1 MVWRQMICKL
11 LNNQRKHMVQTGIIL
26 AASLLVGQVFA
37 ADINGVRMWR
47 APDHTRLVFDLSGPV
62 KHEILTLSSPERVVI
77 DIPAASFKASFD
89 SLNFASTPIKKL
101 RSGVR
106 NKNDLRLVLDMSQAI
121 KPRSFLL
128 AASGDLH
135 DRLVVDL
142 YDAKKEKSAVIISAN
157 HSKKR
162 DIIIAIDAGHGGE
175 DPGALGPGKLR
186 EKDVVLKMAKK
197 LKDKID
203 QRPGYTAKLI
213 RTGDYYIG
221 LTKRRDLARKFQ
233 ADMFVSIHADA
244 FSDSRANGTSVYAL
258 SPGGATSASAKFL
271 AQKANSADLVGGVS
285 LSDKDDVLA
294 SVLFDLSMTASLDA
308 SLDVGRE
315 VLGQMKQ
322 VSRLH
327 KTKVEQAG
335 FAVLKSPDIPS
346 ILVETGF
353 ISNPQESRRLNSSSY
368 QHKMADAI
376 YTGIHQYFK
385 SHPPDGTLI
394 AWQQQNSGKG
404 RQYVVSSGDTLS
416 GIAMRHKVSLASLKR
431 TNDMASSK
439 IRVGQKLKIPGS

>member
-1 MVWRQMICKL
+1 MICKL
-11 LNNQRKHMVQTGIIL
+11 LNTQLKHIVLTLMIL
-26 AASLLVGQVFA
+26 AASLLVSQAFA

-62 KHEILTLSSPERVVI
+62 KHEIITLSSPERVVI
-77 DIPAASFKASFD
+77 DISAASLKSSFD
-89 SLNFASTPIKKL
+89 SLDFDKTPITKL

-106 NKNDLRLVLDMSQAI
+106 NKKDLRLVLDMNQAI

-142 YDAKKEKSAVIISAN
+142 YDQKQKSSPVIISAN
-157 HSKKR
+157 NSKKR

-186 EKDVVLKMAKK
+186 EKDVVLKISKK

-203 QRPGYTAKLI
+203 KTAGYSARLI

-221 LTKRRDLARKFQ
+221 LTKRRQLARQYQ

-244 FSDSRANGTSVYAL
+244 FSDARANGTSVYAL
-258 SPGGATSASAKFL
+258 SPRGATSASAKFL
-271 AQKANSADLVGGVS
+271 AQKQNSADLVGGVS

-315 VLGQMKQ
+315 VLTQIKQ

-327 KTKVEQAG
+327 KKQVEQAG
-335 FAVLKSPDIPS
+335 FAVLKSPDMPS

-368 QHKMADAI
+368 QYKMANAI
-376 YTGIHQYFK
+376 HVGIERYFS

-416 GIAMRHKVSLASLKR
+416 GIAQRYKVSVNSLKR
-431 TNDMASSK
+431 TNSIASSK
-439 IRVGQKLKIPGS
+439 IRVGQKLKIPAS

>member
-1 MVWRQMICKL
+1 MICKL
-11 LNNQRKHMVQTGIIL
+11 LNTQLTHTVRTGMIL
-26 AASLLVGQVFA
+26 VASLLVSQVFA

-77 DIPAASFKASFD
+77 DISSASLKSSFE
-89 SLNFASTPIKKL
+89 SLDFDKTPITKL

-106 NKNDLRLVLDMSQAI
+106 NKKDLRLVLDMNQAI

-142 YDAKKEKSAVIISAN
+142 YDEKQKSSPTIISAN
-157 HSKKR
+157 NSKKR

-186 EKDVVLKMAKK
+186 EKDVVLKIAKK

-203 QRPGYTAKLI
+203 KTSGYSAKLI

-221 LTKRRDLARKFQ
+221 LTKRRELARKYQ

-244 FSDSRANGTSVYAL
+244 FSDARANGTSVYAL
-258 SPGGATSASAKFL
+258 SPRGATSASAKFL
-271 AQKANSADLVGGVS
+271 AQKENSADLVGGVS

-315 VLGQMKQ
+315 VLAQIKQ

-327 KTKVEQAG
+327 KKRVEQAG
-335 FAVLKSPDIPS
+335 FAVLKSPDMPS

-368 QHKMADAI
+368 QYKMANAI
-376 YTGIHQYFK
+376 HVGVERYFN

-416 GIAMRHKVSLASLKR
+416 GIAQRYKVSVTSLKR
-431 TNDMASSK
+431 TNSMASNK
-439 IRVGQKLKIPGS
+439 IRIGQKLKIPAS

>member
-1 MVWRQMICKL
+1 MICKL
-11 LNNQRKHMVQTGIIL
+11 LNTQLKHIVLTLMIL
-26 AASLLVGQVFA
+26 AASLLVSQAFA

-77 DIPAASFKASFD
+77 DISAASLKSSFD
-89 SLNFASTPIKKL
+89 SLDFDKTPITKL

-106 NKNDLRLVLDMSQAI
+106 NKKDLRLVLDMNQAI

-142 YDAKKEKSAVIISAN
+142 YDQKQKSSPVIISAN
-157 HSKKR
+157 NSKKR

-186 EKDVVLKMAKK
+186 EKDVVLKISKK

-203 QRPGYTAKLI
+203 KTAGYSARLI

-221 LTKRRDLARKFQ
+221 LTKRRQLARQYQ

-244 FSDSRANGTSVYAL
+244 FSDARANGTSVYAL
-258 SPGGATSASAKFL
+258 SPRGATSASAKFL
-271 AQKANSADLVGGVS
+271 AQKQNSADLVGGVS

-315 VLGQMKQ
+315 VLTQIKQ

-327 KTKVEQAG
+327 KKQVEQAG
-335 FAVLKSPDIPS
+335 FAVLKSPDMPS

-368 QHKMADAI
+368 QYKMANAI
-376 YTGIHQYFK
+376 HVGIERYFS

-416 GIAMRHKVSLASLKR
+416 GIAQRYKVSVNSLKR
-431 TNDMASSK
+431 TNSIASSK
-439 IRVGQKLKIPGS
+439 IRVGQKLKIPAS

>member
-1 MVWRQMICKL
+1 MICKL
-11 LNNQRKHMVQTGIIL
+11 LNTQLKHIVLTVMIL
-26 AASLLVGQVFA
+26 VASLLVSQAFA

-77 DIPAASFKASFD
+77 DISAASLKSSFD
-89 SLNFASTPIKKL
+89 SLDFDKTPITKL

-106 NKNDLRLVLDMSQAI
+106 NKKDLRLVLDMNQAI

-142 YDAKKEKSAVIISAN
+142 YDQKQKSSPVIISAN
-157 HSKKR
+157 NSKKR

-186 EKDVVLKMAKK
+186 EKDVVLKISKK

-203 QRPGYTAKLI
+203 KTAGYSARLI

-221 LTKRRDLARKFQ
+221 LTKRRQLARQYQ

-244 FSDSRANGTSVYAL
+244 FSDARANGTSVYAL
-258 SPGGATSASAKFL
+258 SPRGATSASAKFL
-271 AQKANSADLVGGVS
+271 AQKQNSADLVGGVS

-315 VLGQMKQ
+315 VLTQIKQ

-327 KTKVEQAG
+327 KKQVEQAG
-335 FAVLKSPDIPS
+335 FAVLKSPDMPS

-368 QHKMADAI
+368 QYKMANAI
-376 YTGIHQYFK
+376 HVGIERYFS

-416 GIAMRHKVSLASLKR
+416 GIAQRYKVSVTSLKR
-431 TNDMASSK
+431 TNSIASSK
-439 IRVGQKLKIPGS
+439 IRVGQKLKIPAS

>member
-1 MVWRQMICKL
+1 MICKL
-11 LNNQRKHMVQTGIIL
+11 LNTQLKHIVLTVMIL
-26 AASLLVGQVFA
+26 VASLLVSQAFA

-77 DIPAASFKASFD
+77 DISAASLKSSFD
-89 SLNFASTPIKKL
+89 SLDFDKTPITKL

-106 NKNDLRLVLDMSQAI
+106 NKKDLRLVLDMNQAI

-128 AASGDLH
+128 AANGDLH

-142 YDAKKEKSAVIISAN
+142 YDQKQKSSPVIISAN
-157 HSKKR
+157 NSKKR

-186 EKDVVLKMAKK
+186 EKDVVLKISKK

-203 QRPGYTAKLI
+203 KTAGYSARLI

-221 LTKRRDLARKFQ
+221 LTKRRQLARQYQ

-244 FSDSRANGTSVYAL
+244 FSDARANGTSVYAL
-258 SPGGATSASAKFL
+258 SPRGATSASAKFL
-271 AQKANSADLVGGVS
+271 AQKQNSADLVGGVS

-315 VLGQMKQ
+315 VLTQIKQ

-327 KTKVEQAG
+327 KKQVEQAG
-335 FAVLKSPDIPS
+335 FAVLKSPDMPS

-368 QHKMADAI
+368 QYKMANAI
-376 YTGIHQYFK
+376 HVGIERYFS

-416 GIAMRHKVSLASLKR
+416 GIAQRYKVSVTSLKR
-431 TNDMASSK
+431 TNSIASSK
-439 IRVGQKLKIPGS
+439 IRVGQKLKIPAS

>member
-1 MVWRQMICKL
+1 MICKL
-11 LNNQRKHMVQTGIIL
+11 LNTQLKHIVLTVMIL
-26 AASLLVGQVFA
+26 VASLLVSQAFA

-77 DIPAASFKASFD
+77 DISAASLKSSFD
-89 SLNFASTPIKKL
+89 SLDFDKTPITKL

-106 NKNDLRLVLDMSQAI
+106 NKKDLRLVLDMNQAI

-142 YDAKKEKSAVIISAN
+142 YDQKQKSSPIIISAN
-157 HSKKR
+157 NSKKR

-186 EKDVVLKMAKK
+186 EKDVVLKISKK

-203 QRPGYTAKLI
+203 KTAGYSARLI

-221 LTKRRDLARKFQ
+221 LTKRRELARQYQ

-244 FSDSRANGTSVYAL
+244 FSDARANGTSVYAL
-258 SPGGATSASAKFL
+258 SPRGATSASAKFL
-271 AQKANSADLVGGVS
+271 AQKQNSADLVGGVS

-315 VLGQMKQ
+315 VLTQIKQ

-327 KTKVEQAG
+327 KKQVEQAG
-335 FAVLKSPDIPS
+335 FAVLKSPDMPS

-368 QHKMADAI
+368 QYKMANAI
-376 YTGIHQYFK
+376 HVGIERYFS

-416 GIAMRHKVSLASLKR
+416 GIAQRYKVSVTSLKR
-431 TNDMASSK
+431 TNSMASSK
-439 IRVGQKLKIPGS
+439 IRVGQKLKIPAS

>member
-1 MVWRQMICKL
+1 MICKL
-11 LNNQRKHMVQTGIIL
+11 LNTQLKHIVLTVMIL
-26 AASLLVGQVFA
+26 VASLLVSQAFA

-62 KHEILTLSSPERVVI
+62 KHEIITLSSPERVVI
-77 DIPAASFKASFD
+77 DISAASLKSSFD
-89 SLNFASTPIKKL
+89 SLDFDKTPITKL

-106 NKNDLRLVLDMSQAI
+106 NKKDLRLVLDMNQAI

-142 YDAKKEKSAVIISAN
+142 YDQKQKSSPVIISAN
-157 HSKKR
+157 NSKKR

-186 EKDVVLKMAKK
+186 EKDVVLKISKK

-203 QRPGYTAKLI
+203 KTAGYSARLI

-221 LTKRRDLARKFQ
+221 LTKRRQLARQYQ

-244 FSDSRANGTSVYAL
+244 FSDARANGTSVYAL
-258 SPGGATSASAKFL
+258 SPRGATSASAKFL
-271 AQKANSADLVGGVS
+271 AQKQNSADLVGGVS

-315 VLGQMKQ
+315 VLTQIKQ

-327 KTKVEQAG
+327 KKQVEQAG
-335 FAVLKSPDIPS
+335 FAVLKSPDMPS

-368 QHKMADAI
+368 QYKMANAI
-376 YTGIHQYFK
+376 HVGIERYFS

-416 GIAMRHKVSLASLKR
+416 SIAQRYKVSVTSLKR
-431 TNDMASSK
+431 TNSIASSK
-439 IRVGQKLKIPGS
+439 IRVGQKLKIPAS

>member
-1 MVWRQMICKL
+1 MICKL
-11 LNNQRKHMVQTGIIL
+11 LNTQLKHIVLTVMIL
-26 AASLLVGQVFA
+26 VASLLVSQAFA

-77 DIPAASFKASFD
+77 DISAASLKSSFD
-89 SLNFASTPIKKL
+89 SLDFDKTPITKL

-106 NKNDLRLVLDMSQAI
+106 NKKDLRLVLDMNQAI

-142 YDAKKEKSAVIISAN
+142 YDQKQKSSPIIISAN
-157 HSKKR
+157 NSKKR

-186 EKDVVLKMAKK
+186 EKDVVLKIAKK

-203 QRPGYTAKLI
+203 KTTGYSARLI

-221 LTKRRDLARKFQ
+221 LTKRRELARKYQ

-244 FSDSRANGTSVYAL
+244 FSDARANGTSVYAL
-258 SPGGATSASAKFL
+258 SPRGATSASAKFL
-271 AQKANSADLVGGVS
+271 AQKQNSADLVGGVS

-315 VLGQMKQ
+315 VLTQIKQ

-327 KTKVEQAG
+327 KKQVEQAG
-335 FAVLKSPDIPS
+335 FAVLKSPDMPS

-368 QHKMADAI
+368 QYKMANAI
-376 YTGIHQYFK
+376 HVGIERYFS

-416 GIAMRHKVSLASLKR
+416 GIAQRYKVSVTSLKR
-431 TNDMASSK
+431 TNSIASSK
-439 IRVGQKLKIPGS
+439 IRVGQKLKIPAS

>member
-1 MVWRQMICKL
+1 MICKL

-26 AASLLVGQVFA
+26 AASLLVGQVLA

-77 DIPAASFKASFD
+77 DIPAASLKASFD
-89 SLNFASTPIKKL
+89 ALNFADTPIKKL

-106 NKNDLRLVLDMSQAI
+106 NKKDLRLVLDMSQAI

-142 YDAKKEKSAVIISAN
+142 YDEKTEKSAAIISTN
-157 HSKKR
+157 NSKKR

-186 EKDVVLKMAKK
+186 EKDVVLKIAKK

-203 QRPGYTAKLI
+203 KRPGYTAKLI

-221 LTKRRDLARKFQ
+221 LTKRRDLARQYQ
-233 ADMFVSIHADA
+233 ADMFLSIHADA

-258 SPGGATSASAKFL
+258 SPRGATSASAKFL

-285 LSDKDDVLA
+285 LADKDDVLA

-315 VLGQMKQ
+315 VLGQMKH

-335 FAVLKSPDIPS
+335 FAVLKSPDMPS

-353 ISNPQESRRLNSSSY
+353 ISNPHESRRLNSSSY

-376 YTGIHQYFK
+376 YTGIHQYFN

-394 AWQQQNSGKG
+394 AWQQQNFIKG

-416 GIAMRHKVSLASLKR
+416 GIAVRHKVSLTSLKR
-431 TNDMASSK
+431 TNGMESSK

>member
-1 MVWRQMICKL
+1 MICKL
-11 LNNQRKHMVQTGIIL
+11 LNTQLKHIVLTVMIL
-26 AASLLVGQVFA
+26 VASLLVSQAFA

-77 DIPAASFKASFD
+77 DISAASLKSSFD
-89 SLNFASTPIKKL
+89 SLDFDKTPITKL

-106 NKNDLRLVLDMSQAI
+106 NKKDLRLVLDMNQAI

-142 YDAKKEKSAVIISAN
+142 YDQKQKSSPVIISAN
-157 HSKKR
+157 NSKKR

-186 EKDVVLKMAKK
+186 EKDVVLKISKK

-203 QRPGYTAKLI
+203 KTAGYSARLI

-221 LTKRRDLARKFQ
+221 LTKRRELARQYQ

-244 FSDSRANGTSVYAL
+244 FSDARANGTSVYAL
-258 SPGGATSASAKFL
+258 SPRGATSASAKFL
-271 AQKANSADLVGGVS
+271 AQKQNSADLVGGVS

-315 VLGQMKQ
+315 VLTQIKQ

-327 KTKVEQAG
+327 KKQVEQAG
-335 FAVLKSPDIPS
+335 FAVLKSPDMPS

-368 QHKMADAI
+368 QYKMANAI
-376 YTGIHQYFK
+376 HVGIERYFS

-416 GIAMRHKVSLASLKR
+416 GIAQRYKVSVTSLKR
-431 TNDMASSK
+431 TNSMASSK
-439 IRVGQKLKIPGS
+439 IRVGQKLKIPAS

>member
-1 MVWRQMICKL
+1 MICKL
-11 LNNQRKHMVQTGIIL
+11 LNTQLKHIVLTVMIL
-26 AASLLVGQVFA
+26 AASLLVSQAFA

-62 KHEILTLSSPERVVI
+62 KHEIITLSSPERVVI
-77 DIPAASFKASFD
+77 DISAASLKSSFD
-89 SLNFASTPIKKL
+89 SLDFDKTPITKL

-106 NKNDLRLVLDMSQAI
+106 NKKDLRLVLDMNQAI

-142 YDAKKEKSAVIISAN
+142 YDQKQKSSPVIISAN
-157 HSKKR
+157 NSKKR

-186 EKDVVLKMAKK
+186 EKDVVLKISKK

-203 QRPGYTAKLI
+203 KTAGYSARLI

-221 LTKRRDLARKFQ
+221 LTKRRQLARQYQ

-244 FSDSRANGTSVYAL
+244 FSDARANGTSVYAL
-258 SPGGATSASAKFL
+258 SPRGATSASAKFL
-271 AQKANSADLVGGVS
+271 AQKQNSADLVGGVS

-315 VLGQMKQ
+315 VLTQIKQ

-327 KTKVEQAG
+327 KKQVEQAG
-335 FAVLKSPDIPS
+335 FAVLKSPDMPS

-368 QHKMADAI
+368 QYKMANAI
-376 YTGIHQYFK
+376 HVGIERYFS

-416 GIAMRHKVSLASLKR
+416 GIAQRYKVSVNSLKR
-431 TNDMASSK
+431 TNSIASSK
-439 IRVGQKLKIPGS
+439 IRVGQKLKIPAS

>member
-1 MVWRQMICKL
+1 MSGKL
-11 LNNQRKHMVQTGIIL
+11 LNNQLKHIALTIIIL
-26 AASLLVGQVFA
+26 VASLLVSQGFA
-37 ADINGVRMWR
+37 AEINGVRMWR

-62 KHEILTLSSPERVVI
+62 KHEILTLSSPDRVVI
-77 DIPAASFKASFD
+77 DIPSAALKSSFD
-89 SLNFASTPIKKL
+89 SLDFDNTPITKL

-106 NKNDLRLVLDMSQAI
+106 NKKDLRLVLDMNQAI

-128 AASGDLH
+128 AASGSLA

-142 YDAKKEKSAVIISAN
+142 YDEQKEKSVVIVSTSN
-157 HSKKR
+157 SKKR

-186 EKDVVLKMAKK
+186 EKDVVLKIAKK

-203 QRPGYTAKLI
+203 KTSGYRAKLI

-221 LTKRRDLARKFQ
+221 LTKRRELARKYQ

-244 FSDSRANGTSVYAL
+244 FSDARANGTSVYAL
-258 SPGGATSASAKFL
+258 SPRGATSASAKFL

-315 VLGQMKQ
+315 VLAQIKQ

-327 KTKVEQAG
+327 KKKVEQAG
-335 FAVLKSPDIPS
+335 FAVLKSPDMPS

-368 QHKMADAI
+368 QYKMANAI
-376 YTGIHQYFK
+376 QVGVERYFN

-394 AWQQQNSGKG
+394 AWQQQNSTKG
-404 RQYVVSSGDTLS
+404 RQYTVSSGDTLS
-416 GIAMRHKVSLASLKR
+416 GIAQRYKVSVNSLKR
-431 TNDMASSK
+431 INSMASSK
-439 IRVGQKLKIPGS
+439 IRVGQKLTIPAS

>member
-1 MVWRQMICKL
+1 MICKL
-11 LNNQRKHMVQTGIIL
+11 LNTQLKHIVLTLMIL
-26 AASLLVGQVFA
+26 AASLLVSQAFA

-62 KHEILTLSSPERVVI
+62 KHEIITLSSPERVVI
-77 DIPAASFKASFD
+77 DISAASLKSSFD
-89 SLNFASTPIKKL
+89 SLDFDKTPITKL

-106 NKNDLRLVLDMSQAI
+106 NKKDLRLVLDMNQAI

-128 AASGDLH
+128 AANGDLH

-142 YDAKKEKSAVIISAN
+142 YDQKQKSSPVIISAN
-157 HSKKR
+157 NSKKR

-186 EKDVVLKMAKK
+186 EKDVVLKISKK

-203 QRPGYTAKLI
+203 KTAGYSARLI

-221 LTKRRDLARKFQ
+221 LTKRRQLARQYQ

-244 FSDSRANGTSVYAL
+244 FSDARANGTSVYAL
-258 SPGGATSASAKFL
+258 SPRGATSASAKFL
-271 AQKANSADLVGGVS
+271 AQKQNSADLVGGVS

-315 VLGQMKQ
+315 VLTQIKQ

-327 KTKVEQAG
+327 KKQVEQAG
-335 FAVLKSPDIPS
+335 FAVLKSPDMPS

-368 QHKMADAI
+368 QYKMANAI
-376 YTGIHQYFK
+376 HVGIERYFS

-416 GIAMRHKVSLASLKR
+416 GIAQRYKVSVNSLKR
-431 TNDMASSK
+431 TNSIASSK
-439 IRVGQKLKIPGS
+439 IRVGQKLKIPAS

>member
-1 MVWRQMICKL
+1 MICKL
-11 LNNQRKHMVQTGIIL
+11 LNTQLKHIVLTVMIL
-26 AASLLVGQVFA
+26 VASLLVSQAFA

-77 DIPAASFKASFD
+77 DISAASLKSSFD
-89 SLNFASTPIKKL
+89 SLDFDKTPITKL

-106 NKNDLRLVLDMSQAI
+106 NKKDLRLVLDMNQAI

-128 AASGDLH
+128 AANGDLH

-142 YDAKKEKSAVIISAN
+142 YDQKQKSSPVIISAN
-157 HSKKR
+157 NSKKR

-186 EKDVVLKMAKK
+186 EKDVVLKISKK

-203 QRPGYTAKLI
+203 KTAGYSARLI

-221 LTKRRDLARKFQ
+221 LTKRRQLARQYQ

-244 FSDSRANGTSVYAL
+244 FSDARANGTSVYAL
-258 SPGGATSASAKFL
+258 SPRGATSASAKFL
-271 AQKANSADLVGGVS
+271 AQKQNSADLVGGVS

-315 VLGQMKQ
+315 VLTQIKQ

-327 KTKVEQAG
+327 KKQVEQAG
-335 FAVLKSPDIPS
+335 FAVLKSPDMPS

-368 QHKMADAI
+368 QYKMANAI
-376 YTGIHQYFK
+376 HVGIERYFS

-416 GIAMRHKVSLASLKR
+416 GIAQRYKVSVTSLKR
-431 TNDMASSK
+431 TNSMASSK
-439 IRVGQKLKIPGS
+439 IRVGQKLKIPAS

>member
-1 MVWRQMICKL
+1 MICKL
-11 LNNQRKHMVQTGIIL
+11 LNTQLKHIVLTVMIL
-26 AASLLVGQVFA
+26 VASLLVSQAFA

-77 DIPAASFKASFD
+77 DISAASLKSSFD
-89 SLNFASTPIKKL
+89 SLDFDKTPITKL

-106 NKNDLRLVLDMSQAI
+106 NKKDLRLVLDMNQAI

-142 YDAKKEKSAVIISAN
+142 YDQKQKSSPVIISAN
-157 HSKKR
+157 NSKKR

-186 EKDVVLKMAKK
+186 EKDVVLKISKK

-203 QRPGYTAKLI
+203 KTAGYSARLI

-221 LTKRRDLARKFQ
+221 LTKRRQLARKYQ

-244 FSDSRANGTSVYAL
+244 FSDARANGTSVYAL
-258 SPGGATSASAKFL
+258 SPRGATSASAKFL
-271 AQKANSADLVGGVS
+271 AQKQNSADLVGGVS

-315 VLGQMKQ
+315 VLTQIKQ

-327 KTKVEQAG
+327 KKQVEQAG
-335 FAVLKSPDIPS
+335 FAVLKSPDMPS

-368 QHKMADAI
+368 QYKMANAI
-376 YTGIHQYFK
+376 HVGIERYFS

-416 GIAMRHKVSLASLKR
+416 GIAQRYKVSVTSLKR
-431 TNDMASSK
+431 TNSMASSK
-439 IRVGQKLKIPGS
+439 IRVGQKLKIPAS

>member
-1 MVWRQMICKL
+1 MICKL
-11 LNNQRKHMVQTGIIL
+11 LNTQLKHIVLTVMIL
-26 AASLLVGQVFA
+26 AASLLVSQAFA

-62 KHEILTLSSPERVVI
+62 KHEIITLSSPERVVI
-77 DIPAASFKASFD
+77 DISAASLKSSFD
-89 SLNFASTPIKKL
+89 SLDFDKTPITKL

-106 NKNDLRLVLDMSQAI
+106 NKKDLRLVLDMNQAI

-142 YDAKKEKSAVIISAN
+142 YDQKQKSSPVIISAN
-157 HSKKR
+157 NSKKR

-186 EKDVVLKMAKK
+186 EKDVVLKISKK

-203 QRPGYTAKLI
+203 KTAGYSARLI

-221 LTKRRDLARKFQ
+221 LTKRRELARKYQ

-244 FSDSRANGTSVYAL
+244 FSDARANGTSVYAL
-258 SPGGATSASAKFL
+258 SPRGATSASAKFL
-271 AQKANSADLVGGVS
+271 AQKQNSADLVGGVS

-315 VLGQMKQ
+315 VLTQIKQ

-327 KTKVEQAG
+327 KKQVEQAG
-335 FAVLKSPDIPS
+335 FAVLKSPDMPS

-368 QHKMADAI
+368 QYKMANAI
-376 YTGIHQYFK
+376 HVGIERYFS

-416 GIAMRHKVSLASLKR
+416 GIAQRYKVSVNSLKR
-431 TNDMASSK
+431 TNSIASSK
-439 IRVGQKLKIPGS
+439 IRVGQKLKIPAS

>member
-1 MVWRQMICKL
+1 MICKL
-11 LNNQRKHMVQTGIIL
+11 VNTQLKHIVLTVMIL
-26 AASLLVGQVFA
+26 AASLLVSQAFA

-62 KHEILTLSSPERVVI
+62 KHEIITLSSPERVVI
-77 DIPAASFKASFD
+77 DISAASLKSSFD
-89 SLNFASTPIKKL
+89 SLDFDKTPITKL

-106 NKNDLRLVLDMSQAI
+106 NKKDLRLVLDMNQAI

-142 YDAKKEKSAVIISAN
+142 YDQKQKSSPVIISAN
-157 HSKKR
+157 NSKKR

-186 EKDVVLKMAKK
+186 EKDVVLKISKK

-203 QRPGYTAKLI
+203 KTAGYSARLI

-221 LTKRRDLARKFQ
+221 LTKRRQLARQYQ

-244 FSDSRANGTSVYAL
+244 FSDARANGTSVYAL
-258 SPGGATSASAKFL
+258 SPRGATSASAKFL
-271 AQKANSADLVGGVS
+271 AQKQNSADLVGGVS

-315 VLGQMKQ
+315 VLTQIKQ

-327 KTKVEQAG
+327 KKQVEQAG
-335 FAVLKSPDIPS
+335 FAVLKSPDMPS

-368 QHKMADAI
+368 QYKMANAI
-376 YTGIHQYFK
+376 HVGIERYFS

-416 GIAMRHKVSLASLKR
+416 GIAQRYKVSVNSLKR
-431 TNDMASSK
+431 TNSIASSK
-439 IRVGQKLKIPGS
+439 IRVGQKLKIPAS

>member
-1 MVWRQMICKL
+1 MICKL
-11 LNNQRKHMVQTGIIL
+11 LNTQLKHIVLTVMIL
-26 AASLLVGQVFA
+26 VASLLVSQAFA

-77 DIPAASFKASFD
+77 DISAASLKSSFD
-89 SLNFASTPIKKL
+89 SLDFDKTPITKL

-106 NKNDLRLVLDMSQAI
+106 NKKDLRLVLDMNQAI

-142 YDAKKEKSAVIISAN
+142 YDQKQKSSPVIISAN
-157 HSKKR
+157 NSKKR

-186 EKDVVLKMAKK
+186 EKDVVLKISKK

-203 QRPGYTAKLI
+203 KTAGYSARLI

-221 LTKRRDLARKFQ
+221 LTKRRQLARQYQ

-244 FSDSRANGTSVYAL
+244 FSDARANGTSVYAL
-258 SPGGATSASAKFL
+258 SPRGATSASAKFL
-271 AQKANSADLVGGVS
+271 AQKQNSADLVGGVS

-315 VLGQMKQ
+315 VLTQIKQ

-327 KTKVEQAG
+327 KKQVEQAG
-335 FAVLKSPDIPS
+335 FAVLKSPDMPS

-368 QHKMADAI
+368 QYKMANAI
-376 YTGIHQYFK
+376 HVGIERYFS

-416 GIAMRHKVSLASLKR
+416 GIAQRYKVSVNSLKR
-431 TNDMASSK
+431 TNSIASSK
-439 IRVGQKLKIPGS
+439 IRVGQKLKIPAS

>member
-1 MVWRQMICKL
+1 MICKL
-11 LNNQRKHMVQTGIIL
+11 LNTQLKHIVLTVMIL
-26 AASLLVGQVFA
+26 VASLLVSQAFA

-77 DIPAASFKASFD
+77 DISAASLKSSFD
-89 SLNFASTPIKKL
+89 SLDFDKTPITKL

-106 NKNDLRLVLDMSQAI
+106 NKKDLRLVLDMNQAI

-142 YDAKKEKSAVIISAN
+142 YDQKQKSSPVIISAN
-157 HSKKR
+157 NSKKR

-186 EKDVVLKMAKK
+186 EKDVVLKISKK

-203 QRPGYTAKLI
+203 KTAGYSARLI

-221 LTKRRDLARKFQ
+221 LTKRRELARKYQ

-244 FSDSRANGTSVYAL
+244 FSDARANGTSVYAL
-258 SPGGATSASAKFL
+258 SPRGATSASAKFL
-271 AQKANSADLVGGVS
+271 AQKQNSADLVGGVS

-315 VLGQMKQ
+315 VLTQIKQ

-327 KTKVEQAG
+327 KKQVEQAG
-335 FAVLKSPDIPS
+335 FAVLKSPDMPS

-368 QHKMADAI
+368 QYKMANAI
-376 YTGIHQYFK
+376 HVGIERYFS

-416 GIAMRHKVSLASLKR
+416 GIAQRYKVSVTSLKR
-431 TNDMASSK
+431 TNSIASSK
-439 IRVGQKLKIPGS
+439 IRVGQKLKIPAS